1 MSDEIHYMLL
11 AGASATQVEQ
21 AQGVRPDV
29 PDPVDLELAR
39 IDAIQLA
46 LWPERSD
53 PRTARVLLQ
62 AVALRAQLRSHAAAV
77 QPEPEEEPSRLTAYE
92 RLRRVK

>member
-1 MSDEIHYMLL
+1 MSDEINPLL
-11 AGASATQVEQ
+11 IAGASPDQVEQ

-62 AVALRAQLRSHAAAV
+62 AVALRAQIRSHAAAV
-77 QPEPEEEPSRLTAYE
+77 QPEAENEPARLTAYE